1 MFQIN
6 ANTLPPSEEFPY
18 LGWRIEYNNSDWV
31 AVYLNLR
38 KAQRRWGIIVRF
50 LERTGAMVQAR
61 GEMYKAVAQSVLLY
75 RSESWVVNGE
85 ILKVLMSF
93 HHWAD

>member
-1 MFQIN
+1 
-6 ANTLPPSEEFPY
+6 
-18 LGWRIEYNNSDWV
+18 
-31 AVYLNLR
+31 
-38 KAQRRWGIIVRF
+38 
-50 LERTGAMVQAR
+50 MVQAR

-85 ILKVLMSF
+85 ILMVLMSF